1 MARSMSSAP
10 VAAAV
15 LALGALCG
23 LVAMQ
28 RAATATSLESDV
40 SARVENGVPVFDWS
54 DTHNV
59 NMFSKACADGNDMA
73 CKELAGNAEALNNL
87 NQQARANARWGGDM
101 FWAKKDDTFQH
112 WGDNVV
118 PLDDE
123 YEYGELQGQ
132 VWVEFPCVE
141 LCCSAKVLGARADGS
156 SRATRCNRALAT
168 GPWKHAGARG
178 GCGL

>member
-1 MARSMSSAP
+1 MSRRGQRSAA
-10 VAAAV
+10 VAAV

-23 LVAMQ
+23 LVVMQ
-28 RAATATSLESDV
+28 RTTTATSLESDV

-101 FWAKKDDTFQH
+101 FWAKNDDTFKH

-132 VWVEFPCVE
+132 VWSVFPMC
-141 LCCSAKVLGARADGS
+141 
-156 SRATRCNRALAT
+156 
-168 GPWKHAGARG
+168 
-178 GCGL
+178 